1 MRTSDNRVVLDG
13 EDHGAIGVRLPSLA
27 GPARRVTLYDP
38 SSELGAVTSAHAGV
52 GGVDFDPVPGS
63 AAARREAWIR
73 AHPRR
78 HTFRRGG
85 GAALG
90 LIGPLVLV
98 WLWRRL
104 GLSLPDWSLPLP
116 RIPWP
121 DVPWPDLPDIPWP
134 NWSLPDLPDLPGV
147 PPWGG
152 EAARYL
158 GPVLIAVGVATGE
171 NRRRRTQDEAKR
183 RRAIAADPLPAEP
196 VTDDPVPS
204 APVPSAP
211 VPDSPV
217 AADPVPF
224 APVAADPREAPDDPG
239 EAPKS

>member
-1 MRTSDNRVVLDG
+1 MSTLPKTPERWTLTYSGREHSVDVSDAGLRRLLVWCVDGVEVARVRTSDNRVVLDG

-158 GPVLIAVGVATGE
+158 GPVLIAVGVATGATMS
-171 NRRRRTQDEAKR
+171 RFAFLRSLWRK
-183 RRAIAADPLPAEP
+183 P
-196 VTDDPVPS
+196 PS
-204 APVPSAP
+204 QCSKLV
-211 VPDSPV
+211 
-217 AADPVPF
+217 
-224 APVAADPREAPDDPG
+224 
-239 EAPKS
+239 